1 VIDVTF
7 ASLKHLAAA
16 ALCGGLLLAAC
27 RGGQATPA
35 LNYTP
40 LAPPG
45 SEGEAAGTPPPEGQ
59 SAETQPAATVNGVTV
74 SMDAFNRELARF
86 EAGQAALGFQVSD
99 EEGYRQQILDVLIDN
114 ELIKQLGEREGIEVT
129 DDQVNAEINSMIE
142 EYGEDY
148 FYSWLQTNYYT
159 PEEFRDVIKV
169 QLMTEQ
175 LLPAVVDAVPQTAE
189 HVHARHILV
198 TSEGE
203 AEQVLQQLQ
212 NGASFEELAAQH
224 STDVTTRDRGGDLG
238 WFPRGGLLV
247 PEVEEAAFSLQPG
260 ETSGVVASAWG
271 YHIVQTLEYEE
282 SRQVDPE
289 IYQRLREQAIEE
301 WRNQLRVGADV
312 QRFLAPSS

>member
-7 ASLKHLAAA
+7 PSLKYLAAA
-16 ALCGGLLLAAC
+16 ALCGGLLLTAC

-45 SEGEAAGTPPPEGQ
+45 SEGETGGEASAEE
-59 SAETQPAATVNGVTV
+59 AETQPAAIVNGAPVT
-74 SMDAFNRELARF
+74 MGAFNRELARF

-99 EEGYRQQILDVLIDN
+99 DEGYRQQVLQKLIDD
-114 ELIKQLGEREGIEVT
+114 ELIRQYAEREGIEVT
-129 DDQVNAEINSMIE
+129 DAQVNEEINSMIE

-159 PEEFRDVIKV
+159 QDEFREEIRIE
-169 QLMTEQ
+169 LISRQ
-175 LLPAVVDAVPQTAE
+175 LLPSILDAVPQTAE

-198 TSEGE
+198 TSQDE

-212 NGASFEELAAQH
+212 AGADFAELAAQH

-271 YHIVQTLEYEE
+271 YHIVQTLEYDE
-282 SRQVDPE
+282 SREIDPE

-312 QRFLAPSS
+312 QQFLSPSS